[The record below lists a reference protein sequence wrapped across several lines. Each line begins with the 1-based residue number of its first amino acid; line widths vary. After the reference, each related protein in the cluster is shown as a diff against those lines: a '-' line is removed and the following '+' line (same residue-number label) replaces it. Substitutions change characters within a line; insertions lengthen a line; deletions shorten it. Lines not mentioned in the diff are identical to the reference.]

1 MATMEK
7 GMDESWS
14 EGLGHME
21 LHCGM
26 WKGLLRSHHHLL
38 QGALGT
44 LGGTALGTG
53 AVLGHGGC
61 RAAVWDACTRS
72 PLHPCWNAQG
82 VSHRPHVPGA
92 HTSLHVHMQR
102 RKGAAQLVSPPQ

>member
-1 MATMEK
+1 MGRVMGSMATMEK

-38 QGALGT
+38 
-44 LGGTALGTG
+44 
-53 AVLGHGGC
+53 
-61 RAAVWDACTRS
+61 
-72 PLHPCWNAQG
+72 
-82 VSHRPHVPGA
+82 
-92 HTSLHVHMQR
+92 
-102 RKGAAQLVSPPQ
+102 